1 MAGAATGGSTTAIF
15 LHYGISAEEF
25 YDVEIAGMYDGTD
38 TYYFT
43 ITSEILTQFQPI
55 KEGYEFLGWKLGETE
70 SAISNPTN
78 ILQIGDVC
86 YDTRDHFTLNAVWK
100 ETTSSKKSRILFK
113 SDTSSNWENQE
124 NTFQT
129 LKGELYFYN
138 DAIDIGKTNSSGNKV
153 YKPKLKIGDGTTL
166 SSLNFLTNEP
176 ISLPYIYALFNG
188 VPNLVPFSTV
198 SGGGEIYNSTGY
210 KEGYRLSSGG
220 EEKTQTNSV
229 VTGFIPATTRDII
242 KMSGVSWAPT
252 VSGYS
257 YIAFYDANYTLLAT
271 INEYT
276 GGTTNGVSNIGNTG
290 GILNTNKSAHS
301 IVADENGVYT
311 FNISYLDNASFSF
324 IRISAEGTGSNMIV
338 TKHKEILDTTINLL
352 DSAIL
357 DSLILG

>member
-1 MAGAATGGSTTAIF
+1 MAGAASGGSTTAIF

-55 KEGYEFLGWKLGETE
+55 KEGYEFLGWKLGQTE
-70 SAISNPTN
+70 SAINNPTD

-86 YDTRDHFTLNAVWK
+86 YDARDHFTLNAVWK
-100 ETTSSKKSRILFK
+100 ETTSPKKSRILFK

-124 NTFQT
+124 STFQT

-210 KEGYRLSSGG
+210 KEGYRLSSNGD
-220 EEKTQTNSV
+220 EKAQINSV

-242 KMSGVSWAPT
+242 RMSGVSWAPT
-252 VSGYS
+252 VSSGYS

-276 GGTTNGVSNIGNTG
+276 GGTTNGVSNMSAGTV
-290 GILNTNKSAHS
+290 LNSSKTAHT
-301 IVADENGVYT
+301 ITADSNGVYT
-311 FNISYLDNASFSF
+311 FNLSYQDNASFSF

-338 TKHKEILDTTINLL
+338 TKNEEILNTTNLL